1 MAIVIVANQA
11 QPLGQERPRPWA
23 DHFLS
28 SQPRLSQPLHNAQ
41 HCSLLTCITHYT
53 LTRIFCVVSFLH
65 CLHRFCHLCTFTL
78 NLGRENESA
87 GSEDSLIARVPLLG
101 NTAKFFSVARFL
113 FLIENNQSLHTY
125 IYVTVQHL

>member
-28 SQPRLSQPLHNAQ
+28 SQPRLSQPLHTAQ
-41 HCSLLTCITHYT
+41 CSALLTAHLYHTHYT

-101 NTAKFFSVARFL
+101 NPAKFFSVARFL
-113 FLIENNQSLHTY
+113 FLIENNQSLNTY
-125 IYVTVQHL
+125 M